1 MVPLGQTSKSP
12 TGPAS
17 LTPCVSNFYNYQ
29 QMIMEKN
36 GGAVMSDESMCL
48 DVPTFQEKITN
59 EASQTIRFMA
69 CNQMERQKWKFQ
81 DQQIGNY
88 ITFVLIV
95 FPRKFPTDQSA
106 LEFLF

>member
-1 MVPLGQTSKSP
+1 
-12 TGPAS
+12 
-17 LTPCVSNFYNYQ
+17 
-29 QMIMEKN
+29 MEKN

-106 LEFLF
+106 LEFLFLF